1 MLYKIKDGTW
11 KMKYYEPHIAK
22 LYNEWIINKAD
33 PKMKEKRWYVMIML
47 MRTVK

>member
-1 MLYKIKDGTW
+1 MIYGMRDGTW
-11 KMKYYEPHIAK
+11 KQKYYEPHMAR
-22 LYNEWIINKAD
+22 LYNEWIINETN